1 MNSAL
6 YRRLARATPASVR
19 PITQIRS
26 FTRSTTCLQNT
37 EDTTHFGFKT
47 VPKDMKE
54 SLVRNVFSKVASN
67 YDIMNDAMSM
77 GVHRLWKDHF
87 IRSMAPARGAKL
99 IDVAG
104 GTGDI
109 AQRFLEY
116 QDQNGDSTSSVH
128 MVDINPDMLREGE
141 QRFANTKWQSD
152 KRIGFTVG
160 NAENLEFVKDE
171 EFDVYTIAFGIRNCT
186 HVDRV
191 VREAH
196 RVLKPGGRFM
206 CLEFSRVSNPV
217 LASLYDMHSF
227 YVIPKLGELIAN
239 DRASYEYLVE
249 SIRKFPAQNEFAQII
264 RNEGFTTIGKGYE
277 NLTFGTVAIHTGY
290 KF

>member
-1 MNSAL
+1 MNSTL
-6 YRRLARATPASVR
+6 YRRLARATPVSVR
-19 PITQIRS
+19 PFAQTRS
-26 FTRSTTCLQNT
+26 FTLTTTCYQNN
-37 EDTTHFGFKT
+37 EHDSTTHFGFKT

-54 SLVRNVFSKVASN
+54 TLVRNVFSKVASN

-87 IRSMAPARGAKL
+87 IRSMSPARGAKL

-116 QDQNGDSTSSVH
+116 QDKINGDSTSSVH

-141 QRFANTKWQSD
+141 QRFASTKWHD
-152 KRIGFTVG
+152 DERIGFTVG
-160 NAENLEFVKDE
+160 NAENLEFVKDG

-186 HVDRV
+186 HPERV
-191 VREAH
+191 VREAY

-239 DRASYEYLVE
+239 DRQS
-249 SIRKFPAQNEFAQII
+249 
-264 RNEGFTTIGKGYE
+264 
-277 NLTFGTVAIHTGY
+277 
-290 KF
+290 

>member
-1 MNSAL
+1 
-6 YRRLARATPASVR
+6 
-19 PITQIRS
+19 
-26 FTRSTTCLQNT
+26 
-37 EDTTHFGFKT
+37 
-47 VPKDMKE
+47 MKE

-206 CLEFSRVSNPV
+206 CLEFSRVSNPI